1 MVLLSGKNPSSNQS
15 LQQVID
21 VNDDLNSHTPL
32 SNQVIKYNGT
42 NVVWGDVS
50 SSVIPT
56 LQQVLTQGNT
66 ASTNIIITGPRTTT
80 MTNNGISI
88 NGQTTY
94 SHTGANIRD
103 IIKIETINNT
113 SISLSGNKGSAGNA
127 LVSGGPFGNL
137 SWAPIGGL
145 QSLQSVIDVND
156 DLSGNTP
163 SSGQLIQYD
172 GTNVVWGDVSTP
184 TLQSVLNAGNT
195 AIQTITLFD
204 NLTKTTSISDSA
216 LSISNIISSTDNTE
230 INISDTLITLNNIA
244 STSGEGSITMQT
256 IPGGT
261 NFITA
266 SSVGLPID
274 GTSGTISISA
284 TPTNPVFQLSQS
296 NTVIDETHL
305 LVILKDSITHDCSGV
320 TGPFTISTNTD
331 LTLTSTQNINLD
343 TSGQVFINGTAY
355 PSIPTLQAVIDAGDD
370 LSGNPPGTGQVIQ
383 YDGTNVVWGDVSI
396 PTLQNVLDTGN
407 SAISQSI
414 ILVNNFNT
422 STLSDTLSISYLD
435 SFNNTKTNTI
445 SNSAILVN
453 TSDPLVGDG
462 SVQMSSNPGST
473 NGVTASSIGFNSN
486 PSATISMTTT
496 PTDPFFELS
505 QVDSL
510 NSEYSLVISKDSITH
525 DCSGVTGPFTISTNI
540 DLNLASTQNINLDAS
555 GQVFINGTAYPP
567 PLSSVLGSSSIGNA
581 GQTITLTSS
590 SASSYTFLDSSGT
603 HVTNGASQA
612 DLYSGSLEI
621 KDTTESFIATRSSTT
636 LTNIPNQ
643 TTNASTPTGITITDG
658 SENNVGLFTNSL
670 LQFTDVSGALLY
682 QGVKLSPTELT
693 GYTDLD
699 DPYKPIFT
707 IKNEGTLDLRSDNSI
722 QLYSAKQ
729 VNINV
734 GTQMNITGR
743 DINIKNDA
751 SLPLYITN
759 TSGTGIPS
767 KLSLK
772 KITKLGQ
779 PGDVFATINYEANDA
794 SGNNKVFA
802 SQNAVIKTATGG
814 AEDASIDFYV
824 KKNGSDT
831 KAFTID
837 GGEEQINFNLDLDMN
852 SKNITTSSGNLTLT
866 TAGATGATG
875 VITFNSK
882 TQSPTTTADT
892 VFQTN
897 TVNTLTH
904 SDASGWDFQANNIT
918 TTGDISCNTLYYTSL
933 SPGPSLQNVMDV
945 SYNLNSVAPT
955 FSQVIQFDGTNPV
968 WASVPPISTDT
979 LQQVL
984 TAGNVTDKQIRFMT
998 DPLISEMTLNT
1009 STELLKNYTNF
1020 TAVGSYPSSSKTT
1033 YITNQFVK
1041 EQMYINGAG
1050 VYNVATLEI
1059 SGNPIDSISDL
1070 KSQVSLLEQNDAT
1083 GKNVTTTYRP
1093 IGITQTND
1101 ASANVHSNFT
1111 VTTDSKFL
1119 VNSDNLTVSDGSIAI
1134 TSPTANLSITTSSI
1148 QYTNSVPTA
1157 PLFISSA
1164 NDLTILADNIDL
1176 SNLRLTMPSL
1186 ASSSYMDFNSATG
1199 KMALLNSNAGGSASP
1214 QLTLTNT
1221 NATGSV
1227 ALEVYK
1233 NKPTAGANGDVL
1245 FNQSVFGK
1253 DSGNVK
1259 QEYTRISHTI
1269 RDATAG
1275 AEDGSIEMGCFV
1287 NGAYQN
1293 FVQFNA
1299 NDAPIGEVN
1308 VFRPL
1313 DFIGGSD
1320 ANNTIKVSG
1329 TGSQDL
1335 NLTGVSSAGTGHIN
1349 LTSKTGSVL
1358 NVAGNININAVTS
1371 TGAGTVNI
1379 TAKTGA
1385 NINLN
1390 SNVLMDNSETLTI
1403 RNNTGLISNSQ
1414 SSSQIGFTDLTDGT
1428 NVKQH
1433 IISNTQQQ
1441 ISLQQ
1446 SAFTYFN
1453 EGTSNNVILREADT
1467 TGQDTQRTTLTRN
1480 LLEIRDIAFSGIFSQ
1495 LSYNNLTI
1503 HAPYSPD
1510 PVQTG
1515 YNAITAE
1522 AQGTNSGTSYISLG
1536 SGENNTGSGR
1546 RQQTQITNGDQ
1557 GGGFNLNWWDP
1568 SNLMKSFRMF
1578 LQGVGGG
1585 FLQFDNSI
1593 DANPLTIQ
1601 SVKTNLKLQTDS
1613 STAGQGDIEFAPS
1626 QSANGQIIITGAS
1639 LQDTTSSGSAH
1650 KYLKI
1655 VLNGASYKIALD
1667 NN

>member
-50 SSVIPT
+50 SSIIPT

-66 ASTNIIITGPRTTT
+66 ASTNIIINGTHTTT
-80 MTNNGISI
+80 MSNNGLSI
-88 NGQTTY
+88 DGQTTY
-94 SHTGANIRD
+94 SNIGANIKGL
-103 IIKIETINNT
+103 IKIESNPNT
-113 SISLSGNKGSAGNA
+113 TISLSGNKGATGNV
-127 LVSGGPFGNL
+127 LVSGGASGNL
-137 SWAPIGGL
+137 TWGSVGGL
-145 QSLQSVIDVND
+145 QSLQDVININD
-156 DLSGNTP
+156 ALNGSDPSG
-163 SSGQLIQYD
+163 GKVIKFD

-184 TLQSVLNAGNT
+184 TLQAVIDAGDDLSGNPPSGGKVIQFDGTNVVWGDVSTPTLQQVLDTQNT
-195 AIQTITLFD
+195 AIQTITLED
-204 NLTKTTSISDSA
+204 TLQEKKTNISDS
-216 LSISNIISSTDNTE
+216 SIRISNTISSAINTE
-230 INISDTLITLNNIA
+230 IIISDTSINFANNN
-244 STSGEGSITMQT
+244 SLDTGSVRMATA
-256 IPGGT
+256 PGGM
-261 NFITA
+261 NFIEA
-266 SSVGLPID
+266 NSDAPGIFSSVSMG
-274 GTSGTISISA
+274 A
-284 TPTNPVFQLSQS
+284 TPLNPDFRLSQTDNNFGES
-296 NTVIDETHL
+296 YSL
-305 LVILKDSITHDCSGV
+305 FILKDSITHDCSGV
-320 TGPFTISTNTD
+320 TGPFTISTKTD

-355 PSIPTLQAVIDAGDD
+355 PPAIP
-370 LSGNPPGTGQVIQ
+370 S
-383 YDGTNVVWGDVSI
+383 
-396 PTLQNVLDTGN
+396 
-407 SAISQSI
+407 
-414 ILVNNFNT
+414 
-422 STLSDTLSISYLD
+422 
-435 SFNNTKTNTI
+435 
-445 SNSAILVN
+445 
-453 TSDPLVGDG
+453 
-462 SVQMSSNPGST
+462 
-473 NGVTASSIGFNSN
+473 
-486 PSATISMTTT
+486 
-496 PTDPFFELS
+496 
-505 QVDSL
+505 
-510 NSEYSLVISKDSITH
+510 
-525 DCSGVTGPFTISTNI
+525 
-540 DLNLASTQNINLDAS
+540 
-555 GQVFINGTAYPP
+555 
-567 PLSSVLGSSSIGNA
+567 LSSVLTAGPTGNN

-590 SASSYTFLDSSGT
+590 SVVGQTVYGSEQLTQTGAIPYSMNTQGDLLITAPNFNTTNSKIIIPNSSATNHTFLDGSGT
-603 HVTNGASQA
+603 HVITDNVTQA
-612 DLYSGSLEI
+612 DLYSGYLEI
-621 KDTTESFIATRSSTT
+621 KDLPTTTQSFIAGRYSTT
-636 LTNIPNQ
+636 LTNLPYQ
-643 TTNASTPTGITITDG
+643 TNASTATDITITDG
-658 SENNVGLFTNSL
+658 SANNVGLFTNSL

-814 AEDASIDFYV
+814 TEDASIDFYV

-837 GGEEQINFNLDLDMN
+837 GGEEQINCNLDLDMN
-852 SKNITTSSGNLTLT
+852 SKNITTSSGNITISATGSTGSGDIILIPKEVGTISTLKIPRAT
-866 TAGATGATG
+866 NPNDMLVIEKHPNFTDFFQSGGATNTNTQMRLGTGGLRLVTINSDSPNFQLDNESFASAQHKYLGTTYNLNLPNSGKFSLTNGSLDLNGQSIQPSIGDATIDTSTSTG
-875 VITFNSK
+875 TGDINITSTTTNIPSTGGIINFTSRK
-882 TQSPTTTADT
+882 QTTPTTNDM
-892 VFQTN
+892 VFKTG
-897 TVNTLTH
+897 TTPTLTH
-904 SDASGWDFQANNIT
+904 SDASGWDFQANNIK

-933 SPGPSLQNVMDV
+933 SPGPSLQSVMDV
-945 SYNLNSVAPT
+945 SYNLQSTAPT
-955 FSQVIQFDGTNPV
+955 ISQVIQFDGTNPV

-979 LQQVL
+979 LEQVL
-984 TAGNVTDKQIRFMT
+984 IAGNTADNFIELTNGSQTNLLQKTSISMT
-998 DPLISEMTLNT
+998 
-1009 STELLKNYTNF
+1009 
-1020 TAVGSYPSSSKTT
+1020 
-1033 YITNQFVK
+1033 
-1041 EQMYINGAG
+1041 
-1050 VYNVATLEI
+1050 
-1059 SGNPIDSISDL
+1059 NPISNGTS
-1070 KSQVSLLEQNDAT
+1070 SF
-1083 GKNVTTTYRP
+1083 
-1093 IGITQTND
+1093 
-1101 ASANVHSNFT
+1101 SAN
-1111 VTTDSKFL
+1111 
-1119 VNSDNLTVSDGSIAI
+1119 G
-1134 TSPTANLSITTSSI
+1134 LSITTDDPALSSGGVGLNTTSNSSQI
-1148 QYTNSVPTA
+1148 GGGVAGLPSPPYPAPDANYTLYANTSTYNPTLYLSKSAPFTNSTSMTLDLNNLIHNQSTGSPSPDDNFT
-1157 PLFISSA
+1157 IST
-1164 NDLTILADNIDL
+1164 NKNLILTADNIDL

-1186 ASSSYMDFNSATG
+1186 SSSSYMDFNSATG
-1199 KMALLNSNAGGSASP
+1199 KMALLNSNAGGAASP

-1227 ALEVYK
+1227 AMEVYK
-1233 NKPTAGANGDVL
+1233 NKPTAGTNGDVL
-1245 FNQSVFGK
+1245 FNQSVYGK

-1275 AEDGSIEMGCFV
+1275 AEDGSLEMGCFV

-1308 VFRPL
+1308 IFRPL
-1313 DFIGGSD
+1313 DFVGGSD

-1349 LTSKTGSVL
+1349 LTSKTGTVV

-1453 EGTSNNVILREADT
+1453 EGTSNNVILRETDT

-1626 QSANGQIIITGAS
+1626 QSANGQIIFTGGS
-1639 LQDTTSSGSAH
+1639 LEDTTSSGSAN

-1655 VLNGASYKIALD
+1655 VLNGSSYKIALD